1 MKKLLQYINNERND
15 IRIKGM
21 KSCDGTSFDQC
32 PSVSQD
38 LGSCTTYAT
47 DICEEVDHY
56 GCTEGGH
63 DYCYEGDWT
72 TCHGAG
78 NVDWD

>member
-21 KSCDGTSFDQC
+21 KSCDSSSYDYCASG
-32 PSVSQD
+32 QD
-38 LGSCTTYAT
+38 YGSCTGDAK
-47 DICEEVDHY
+47 DICEEIDRY
-56 GCTEGGH
+56 GCTDDAT
-63 DYCYEGDWT
+63 DYCYEGDWMA
-72 TCHGAG
+72 CHEG

>member
-32 PSVSQD
+32 EEED
-38 LGSCTTYAT
+38 LGSCTIYAT

-63 DYCYEGDWT
+63 DYCYEGDTT

>member
-21 KSCDGTSFDQC
+21 KSCDLTSYDRC
-32 PSVSQD
+32 DSGQD
-38 LGSCTTYAT
+38 YGSCTTYAT
-47 DICEEVDHY
+47 DECNIDY
-56 GCTEGGH
+56 NGCTEGGH
-63 DYCYEGDWT
+63 DYCYEGDTT

-78 NVDWD
+78 NVDWN

>member
-15 IRIKGM
+15 IRIKGV
-21 KSCDGTSFDQC
+21 KSCDNTSYDMC
-32 PSVSQD
+32 NSID
-38 LGSCTTYAT
+38 YASCTIHST
-47 DICEEVDHY
+47 DICEEIDRY
-56 GCTEGGH
+56 GCTQYAT
-63 DYCYEGDWT
+63 DYCDEGDWT

>member
-21 KSCDGTSFDQC
+21 KSCDSTSYDEC
-32 PSVSQD
+32 PEGGD
-38 LGSCTTYAT
+38 FGSCTTYAT

-63 DYCYEGDWT
+63 DYCDEGDWT
-72 TCHGAG
+72 TCHGPG
-78 NVDWD
+78 HVDWN

>member
-15 IRIKGM
+15 IRIKGI
-21 KSCDGTSFDQC
+21 KSCDSTSYDEC
-32 PSVSQD
+32 ALVD
-38 LGSCTTYAT
+38 KGSCSVYAT
-47 DICEEVDHY
+47 DDCTMTEDYY

-63 DYCYEGDWT
+63 DYCDEGDWT

-78 NVDWD
+78 NVDWN